1 MPRNSSGRLVDAAP
15 AFAAALSDTTK
26 TATLYEESAIKRETI
41 RMAMRDGI
49 RLATDLYIPPAV
61 PAPVIAMRTPYGR
74 GKHHESL
81 MALARRGY
89 LVVTQDVRGT
99 GDSEP
104 DSWDF
109 YIYEREDSFDFIEW
123 VVQQP
128 WYSGFIGSLGG
139 SYVGGTQWCMAMHP
153 RMTAIA
159 PEVAGLGIAPSNGV
173 RFHLYINSYSR
184 SVGKGAGKVAID
196 HNDMERRMQAETM
209 ASGYFNEP
217 LHQPFSAALLA
228 RYPELASLP
237 PAKARRWLWQTFA
250 GLPPAERVKLLNLA
264 LNEEIVTFTSTTKL
278 NGVFGPDID
287 PDALMYPSGSV
298 PQLCQAIRAPALV
311 ITGWYDW
318 CLGDALYSWEQ
329 LMRHGDEQLHAGSRL
344 LIAPGAHNA
353 PGYHEGSDSHP
364 ELRRTYRTGD
374 NIELLLHWYETVRKG
389 AVESLP
395 VVTYYLMGANEW
407 RTASAWPPTEAKTKT
422 LFLGAGSSLTLQAPG
437 EASAPDSYNYDPEDP
452 TPTLGGSILSNLY
465 PPGSVDVSGAQRRP
479 DVATY
484 TTPPL
489 QNDLDVVGPIRLVL
503 HANSSA
509 LDTDFYGRLSDVF
522 PDGRAI
528 QLQSGMVRARYR
540 NPEGEPELLEPG
552 KIYRFEIDMWA
563 TANRFVAGH
572 RLRLD
577 ISSADFPKFERN
589 NNRGGEPGPS
599 VVARQTIYH
608 DAAHPSQL
616 LLPVIA
622 GELS

>member
-1 MPRNSSGRLVDAAP
+1 
-15 AFAAALSDTTK
+15 
-26 TATLYEESAIKRETI
+26 
-41 RMAMRDGI
+41 
-49 RLATDLYIPPAV
+49 
-61 PAPVIAMRTPYGR
+61 
-74 GKHHESL
+74 
-81 MALARRGY
+81 MALARHGY

-109 YIYEREDSFDFIEW
+109 YIYEREDSFDFVEW
-123 VVQQP
+123 IVQQP

-173 RFHLYINSYSR
+173 RFHLYINSYSK

-228 RYPELASLP
+228 RYPELVLP
-237 PAKARRWLWQTFA
+237 AARQGKALAVADLQRPAA
-250 GLPPAERVKLLNLA
+250 GGAGEA
-264 LNEEIVTFTSTTKL
+264 AQSGLNEEIVTFTSTTKL

-287 PDALMYPSGSV
+287 PDALMYPSASV
-298 PQLCQAIRAPALV
+298 PSSARTIRAPALV

-329 LMRHGDEQLHAGSRL
+329 LMRHGDEQVRARSRL

-353 PGYHEGSDSHP
+353 PGYHEGSDTHP
-364 ELRRTYRTGD
+364 ELKRTYRTGD
-374 NIELLLHWYETVRKG
+374 NLELLLHWYETVRNG

-422 LFLGAGSSLTLQAPG
+422 LFLGRRRHAHAPG
-437 EASAPDSYNYDPEDP
+437 AGRGLGPRFLSLRPRGSDADP
-452 TPTLGGSILSNLY
+452 GGQHPVQPI
-465 PPGSVDVSGAQRRP
+465 PARQRRR
-479 DVATY
+479 
-484 TTPPL
+484 
-489 QNDLDVVGPIRLVL
+489 QRGP
-503 HANSSA
+503 AA
-509 LDTDFYGRLSDVF
+509 A
-522 PDGRAI
+522 GRADLHHPAAAKRPGCGGTDPAGASC
-528 QLQSGMVRARYR
+528 QLERARI
-540 NPEGEPELLEPG
+540 P
-552 KIYRFEIDMWA
+552 ISM
-563 TANRFVAGH
+563 AG
-572 RLRLD
+572 
-577 ISSADFPKFERN
+577 
-589 NNRGGEPGPS
+589 
-599 VVARQTIYH
+599 
-608 DAAHPSQL
+608 
-616 LLPVIA
+616 
-622 GELS
+622 